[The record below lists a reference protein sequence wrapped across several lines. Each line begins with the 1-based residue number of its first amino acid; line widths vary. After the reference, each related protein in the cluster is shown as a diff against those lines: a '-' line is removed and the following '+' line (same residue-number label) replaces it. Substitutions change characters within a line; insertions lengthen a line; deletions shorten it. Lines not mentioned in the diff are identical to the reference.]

1 MRNAKVFIAA
11 ISVLGLSFALNFPAY
26 AAPELNESQLKE
38 LLIGR
43 TMVWKLDGRKGTI
56 LFRPNGT
63 IYGNSNYQTDNGV
76 YEIKKNGQYCRKWR
90 RWSDG
95 RLSCYAVIKNKD
107 SYIAKLKS
115 GISASSVP
123 FTMKK

>member
-1 MRNAKVFIAA
+1 MRNVKKFIFVL
-11 ISVLGLSFALNFPAY
+11 SVLGLSLTSISPTY

-38 LLIGR
+38 LFIGH
-43 TMVWKLDGRKGTI
+43 TMVWKLKGDTGTI

-63 IYGNSNYQTDNGV
+63 IHGTYDYKTDDGV

-90 RWSDG
+90 NWSG
-95 RLSCYAVIKNKD
+95 GELSCYVVIKNKD
-107 SYIAKLKS
+107 SYVAKLKS
-115 GISASSVP
+115 GISSASVP